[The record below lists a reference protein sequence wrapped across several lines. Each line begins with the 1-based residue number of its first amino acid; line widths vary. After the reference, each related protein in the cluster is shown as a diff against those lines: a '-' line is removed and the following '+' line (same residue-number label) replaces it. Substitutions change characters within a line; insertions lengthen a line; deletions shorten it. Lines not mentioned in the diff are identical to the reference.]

1 MLELGNYPASCLL
14 CTFAPPDKRPE
25 VEAPCGGGP
34 HTPDGRKSE
43 ESRRGAV

>member
-25 VEAPCGGGP
+25 VEAPVW
-34 HTPDGRKSE
+34 
-43 ESRRGAV
+43 RRPSHPRWKKI